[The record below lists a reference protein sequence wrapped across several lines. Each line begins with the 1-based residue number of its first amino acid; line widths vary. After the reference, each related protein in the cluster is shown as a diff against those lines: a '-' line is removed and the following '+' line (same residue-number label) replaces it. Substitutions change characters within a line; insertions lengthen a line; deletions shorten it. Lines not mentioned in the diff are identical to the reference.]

1 MAAVKAASPG
11 SSRVM
16 ALDAKS
22 LQMRGCYALCPVA

>member
-16 ALDAKS
+16 ARNAKS
-22 LQMRGCYALCPVA
+22 LQIEGCYALCAVA